1 MHKVRVV
8 IQARDEIIGAFLR
21 EKLRD
26 IRDIEIVQPQTPSI
40 EGCVVDS
47 ELLTSAEQRVLHA
60 FLTHDRAAD
69 VAKYLYIT
77 PDTVKKHLQH
87 IYAKL
92 GVKSLHRAI
101 LCAMKLGL
109 LHNDK

>member
-1 MHKVRVV
+1 MRRIRVAVR
-8 IQARDEIIGAFLR
+8 ARDEIIGAFLR

-26 IRDIEIVQPQTPSI
+26 IHDIEIVDPQMPSI
-40 EGCVVDS
+40 EGCIVDS

-60 FLTHDRAAD
+60 FLSHDRTAD
-69 VAKYLYIT
+69 VAKCLYVT

-109 LHNDK
+109 LQPDK